1 MQIPLIKGII
11 GVKTN
16 PHIDSPIKNEISIN
30 INVED
35 MEETNVSNKFL
46 DKLSL
51 KSLKNK
57 MFINFKI
64 FLSANFIST
73 APKNIPLSKIIDK
86 KISNLLL

>member
-11 GVKTN
+11 GARMN
-16 PHIDSPIKNEISIN
+16 PHIDSPIKNEININ
-30 INVED
+30 MNVED
-35 MEETNVSNKFL
+35 MEEINVSNKFF

-57 MFINFKI
+57 IFISFKI
-64 FLSANFIST
+64 FLSASFIKT
-73 APKNIPLSKIIDK
+73 APKNIPVSKIIDK

>member
-35 MEETNVSNKFL
+35 MEETNVSNKLL

-51 KSLKNK
+51 KCLLILKYSYQL
-57 MFINFKI
+57 ILLALHLKI
-64 FLSANFIST
+64 FR
-73 APKNIPLSKIIDK
+73 
-86 KISNLLL
+86 